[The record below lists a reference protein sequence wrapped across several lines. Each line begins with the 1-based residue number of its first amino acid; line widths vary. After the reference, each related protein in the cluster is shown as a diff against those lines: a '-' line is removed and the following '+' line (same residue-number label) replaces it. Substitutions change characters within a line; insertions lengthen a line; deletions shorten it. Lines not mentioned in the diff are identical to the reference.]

1 MRRALLFQVA
11 ILAGLLG
18 GCGGNFRLPTERRIG
33 AVIPT
38 EQSYAY
44 LGTWTDMDGIRDLL
58 ITQGTGSQLF
68 ILFNHGGTL
77 GPSTPR
83 GEVRLYP
90 FTQKVPIGSPI
101 FDSLL
106 TLFNPTAI
114 ASGQNKLFVLD
125 GGDSCMAKFDP
136 VRGTCEADYTHNGR
150 PSIIWD
156 YSATWRVREYS
167 ITGGDTIS
175 TFTDTTLAAV
185 SGIASDVAG
194 NVYVSGT
201 AVVLD
206 TLSTDQRIRAR
217 RFVSRIYR
225 YARGPRYAGV
235 TPNDLNMPGA
245 SWHRDTTWVVLDGT
259 GTSSVEDA
267 RRMVWTPLRGGAIF
281 LADHGN
287 SKAKLIG
294 TNDLGVGF
302 VKLDG
307 SETPTGTSFSG
318 PEGVAVDDAG
328 YLYVVDRLNQRV
340 LRYDANGAYVQ
351 QVNVERNSDNLPL
364 LDPIAVGVDNT
375 LAYVADFG
383 RAEVIRYQRRQ

>member
-1 MRRALLFQVA
+1 MRRALPLRGA
-11 ILAGLLG
+11 ILTALLA
-18 GCGGNFRLPTERRIG
+18 GCGGNFPLPTEHRTA

-38 EQSYAY
+38 EKSYAY
-44 LGTWTDMDGIRDLL
+44 LATWNGMDGIRDIM
-58 ITQGTGSQLF
+58 ITQGIGSQLF

-90 FTQKVPIGSPI
+90 FTQNVPIGAPV
-101 FDSLL
+101 FDPPV
-106 TLFNPTAI
+106 TLFNPVAI
-114 ASGQNKLFVLD
+114 GSFQSKLFVLD
-125 GGDSCMAKFDP
+125 DGDSCMAKFDP
-136 VRGTCEADYTHNGR
+136 ERGTCEADNMRNGR

-156 YSATWRVREYS
+156 YSAIWRVREYP

-175 TFTDTTLAAV
+175 TFTDTSFASV
-185 SGIASDVAG
+185 SGIAADAAG

-206 TLSTDQRIRAR
+206 TLSTDQRIRTR
-217 RFVSRIYR
+217 KFVSRIYR

-245 SWHRDTTWVVLDGT
+245 NWHRDTTWVVLDGT
-259 GTSSVEDA
+259 GTSSVEDP
-267 RRMVWTPLRGGAIF
+267 RRMVWTASRGGAVF
-281 LADHGN
+281 VADRGN
-287 SKAKLIG
+287 NKAKLIG
-294 TNDLGVGF
+294 TSDLGLGF

-318 PEGVAVDDAG
+318 PEGVAVDGAG

-340 LRYDANGAYVQ
+340 LRYDPDGAFVQ
-351 QVNVERNSDNLPL
+351 QVNVEKNSDNLPL

-375 LAYVADFG
+375 LAYVADLG
-383 RAEVIRYQRRQ
+383 RAQVIRYQRRQ